1 MNSLRILVA
10 AVALLAAA
18 CSSTLPTAT
27 DMDHYY
33 AEAEKS
39 AQRDIDRIASLRDRG
54 RISQEEY
61 ARREAAIKESIPKRA
76 SQMAWAKHE
85 LAESELRGMGIPTP
99 ETPVRMDAPGGRG
112 SNAEGTFYRQ
122 AGQTGP
128 GYEQYSNARVLRP
141 TTSQ

>member
-1 MNSLRILVA
+1 MSFFRILAA
-10 AVALLAAA
+10 AVALLTAA
-18 CSSTLPTAT
+18 CSSTLPTVA

-61 ARREAAIKESIPKRA
+61 DRREAVIKESIPKRA

-85 LAESELRGMGIPTP
+85 LAQSELRGLGIPTP
-99 ETPVRMDAPGGRG
+99 DVPVGISAPGGRG
-112 SNAEGTFYRQ
+112 SNTDGSFYRQ
-122 AGQTGP
+122 AGQSGP
-128 GYEQYSNARVLRP
+128 GYQQYSNARVLRP
-141 TTSQ
+141 N